1 VSIKTVVDRRRD
13 IALVLLIAAAGSI
26 WSWFHP
32 TSVLPGS
39 HPWFGISMTV
49 VLIALSVGMWRASEW
64 ARWGCGLLSILS
76 SVRLLLM
83 FLSLVLKADVRGTSS
98 GTTALIMVLFFSLFW
113 AAVAFYCLRPTTG
126 KLFAQIR
133 EARAR
138 ARAVPG

>member
-1 VSIKTVVDRRRD
+1 MSIKTVVDRRRD

-32 TSVLPGS
+32 SSVLPS
-39 HPWFGISMTV
+39 SPSWLGISFTV
-49 VLIALSVGMWRASEW
+49 VLITLSAGMWRAREW
-64 ARWGCGLLSILS
+64 ARWGCGIMSILGS
-76 SVRLLLM
+76 ARLLLM
-83 FLSLVLKADVRGTSS
+83 FLPLVLKTDVRGTSS